1 MSTQSV
7 ILAAGKGTR
16 LAPITNSRSKGML
29 PILGKPFL
37 ERIIRGMLS
46 SGLRN
51 FILVVNPEDHEIRE
65 YFQKEF
71 SLDVQIQFID
81 QDRQLGTAH
90 ALRLAAPHI
99 TGDFFLSA
107 CDSLVPEGEMNLL
120 VSTWSQSPG
129 SQGLLSLER
138 IPQKDADK
146 TGIVTLEGDKVS
158 GIVEKPLPAEA
169 PSNISST
176 PLYAFSSRILDY
188 LSQLPISPRGE
199 YELQGA
205 IQMMIDEGQTVNGI
219 FLKNRLT
226 LTTAEDLLAIN
237 LDYLYAQAQRDRV
250 VTKNIGSHTNLVE
263 PVFIEEGVEIGSNC
277 QIGPG
282 VYIEKNV
289 RIGDDV
295 QLENVVVLRNTT
307 IATSTRLKDWV
318 IS

>member
-1 MSTQSV
+1 MSTQSI

-16 LAPITNSRSKGML
+16 LAPITNTRSKGML

-120 VSTWSQSPG
+120 VSTWSRYPG
-129 SQGLLSLER
+129 SQGLLSLDR

-237 LDYLYAQAQRDRV
+237 LDYLYAQVQRDRV

-307 IATSTRLKDWV
+307 IATSTRLKDRV

>member
-1 MSTQSV
+1 MSTQSI

-16 LAPITNSRSKGML
+16 LAPITNTRSKGML

-120 VSTWSQSPG
+120 VSTWSRYPG

-250 VTKNIGSHTNLVE
+250 VTKNIGSHTNLLE
-263 PVFIEEGVEIGSNC
+263 SVFIEEGVEIGSNC

-307 IATSTRLKDWV
+307 IATSTRLKDRV

>member
-1 MSTQSV
+1 MSTQSI

-16 LAPITNSRSKGML
+16 LAPITNTRSKGML

-71 SLDVQIQFID
+71 SLDVQIQFIA

-120 VSTWSQSPG
+120 VSTWSRYPG

-219 FLKNRLT
+219 FLKTLPLQIHPSVNCLSYSPLEMLRYCSMSENFTFPYICRLLISQWVARLST
-226 LTTAEDLLAIN
+226 S
-237 LDYLYAQAQRDRV
+237 V
-250 VTKNIGSHTNLVE
+250 K
-263 PVFIEEGVEIGSNC
+263 
-277 QIGPG
+277 
-282 VYIEKNV
+282 
-289 RIGDDV
+289 
-295 QLENVVVLRNTT
+295 VLSSPLSMFFHRWN
-307 IATSTRLKDWV
+307 
-318 IS
+318 

>member
-1 MSTQSV
+1 MSTQSI

-16 LAPITNSRSKGML
+16 LAPITNTRSKGML

-71 SLDVQIQFID
+71 SLEVQIQFID

-120 VSTWSQSPG
+120 VSTWSRYPG

-295 QLENVVVLRNTT
+295 QSENVVVLRNTT
-307 IATSTRLKDWV
+307 IATSTRLKDRV

>member
-1 MSTQSV
+1 MSTQSI

-16 LAPITNSRSKGML
+16 LAPITNTRSKGML

-51 FILVVNPEDHEIRE
+51 FILVVNPEDHEIRQ

-81 QDRQLGTAH
+81 QARQLGTAH

-120 VSTWSQSPG
+120 VSTWSRYPG

-307 IATSTRLKDWV
+307 IATSTRLKDRV

>member
-1 MSTQSV
+1 MSTQSI

-16 LAPITNSRSKGML
+16 LAPITNTRSKGML

-71 SLDVQIQFID
+71 SLDVQIQFVD

-90 ALRLAAPHI
+90 ALRVAAPHI

-120 VSTWSQSPG
+120 VSTWSRYPG

-295 QLENVVVLRNTT
+295 QLENVLVLRNTT
-307 IATSTRLKDWV
+307 IATSTRLKDRV

>member
-1 MSTQSV
+1 MRTQSI

-16 LAPITNSRSKGML
+16 LAPITNTRSKGML

-37 ERIIRGMLS
+37 ERIMRGMLS

-51 FILVVNPEDHEIRE
+51 FILVVNPDDHEIRE

-120 VSTWSQSPG
+120 VSTWSRYPG

-307 IATSTRLKDWV
+307 IATSTRLKDRV

>member
-1 MSTQSV
+1 MSTQSI

-16 LAPITNSRSKGML
+16 LAPITNTRSKGML

-120 VSTWSQSPG
+120 VSTWSRYPG

-263 PVFIEEGVEIGSNC
+263 PVFIEEGVEVGSNC

-307 IATSTRLKDWV
+307 IATNTRLKDRV

>member
-1 MSTQSV
+1 MSTQSI

-16 LAPITNSRSKGML
+16 LAPITNTRSKGML

-120 VSTWSQSPG
+120 VSTWSRYPG

-158 GIVEKPLPAEA
+158 GIIEKPLPAEA

-250 VTKNIGSHTNLVE
+250 VTKNIGSHTNLLE
-263 PVFIEEGVEIGSNC
+263 SVFIEEGVEIGSNC

-307 IATSTRLKDWV
+307 IATSTRLKDRV

>member
-1 MSTQSV
+1 MSTQSI

-16 LAPITNSRSKGML
+16 LAPITNTRSKGML

-120 VSTWSQSPG
+120 VSTWSRYPG

-205 IQMMIDEGQTVNGI
+205 IQMMIDDGQTVNGI

-307 IATSTRLKDWV
+307 IATSTRLKDRV

>member
-1 MSTQSV
+1 MSTQSI

-16 LAPITNSRSKGML
+16 LAPITNTRSKGML

-71 SLDVQIQFID
+71 SLEVQIQFID

-120 VSTWSQSPG
+120 VSTWSRYPG

-307 IATSTRLKDWV
+307 IATSTRLKDRV

>member
-1 MSTQSV
+1 MSTQSI

-16 LAPITNSRSKGML
+16 LAPITNTRSKGML

-120 VSTWSQSPG
+120 VSTWTRYPG

-237 LDYLYAQAQRDRV
+237 LDYLNAQAQRDRA

-263 PVFIEEGVEIGSNC
+263 PVFIEEGVEVGSNC

-307 IATSTRLKDWV
+307 IATNTRLKDRV

>member
-1 MSTQSV
+1 MSTQSI

-16 LAPITNSRSKGML
+16 LAPITNTRSKGML

-81 QDRQLGTAH
+81 QDGQLGTAH

-120 VSTWSQSPG
+120 VSTWSRYPG
-129 SQGLLSLER
+129 SQGLLSLDR

-237 LDYLYAQAQRDRV
+237 LDYLYAQVQRDRV

-307 IATSTRLKDWV
+307 IATSTRLKDRV

>member
-1 MSTQSV
+1 MSTQSI

-16 LAPITNSRSKGML
+16 LAPITNTRSKGML

-71 SLDVQIQFID
+71 SLDVQIQFIA

-120 VSTWSQSPG
+120 VSTWSRYPG

-307 IATSTRLKDWV
+307 IATSTRLKDRV

>member
-1 MSTQSV
+1 MSTQSI

-16 LAPITNSRSKGML
+16 LAPITNTRSKGML

-120 VSTWSQSPG
+120 VSTWSRYPG

-307 IATSTRLKDWV
+307 IATSTRLKDRV

>member
-1 MSTQSV
+1 
-7 ILAAGKGTR
+7 
-16 LAPITNSRSKGML
+16 
-29 PILGKPFL
+29 
-37 ERIIRGMLS
+37 
-46 SGLRN
+46 
-51 FILVVNPEDHEIRE
+51 
-65 YFQKEF
+65 
-71 SLDVQIQFID
+71 
-81 QDRQLGTAH
+81 
-90 ALRLAAPHI
+90 
-99 TGDFFLSA
+99 
-107 CDSLVPEGEMNLL
+107 
-120 VSTWSQSPG
+120 
-129 SQGLLSLER
+129 LSLER

-307 IATSTRLKDWV
+307 IATSTRLKDRV

>member
-1 MSTQSV
+1 MSTQSI

-16 LAPITNSRSKGML
+16 LAPITNTRSKGML

-51 FILVVNPEDHEIRE
+51 FILVVNPEDHEFRQ

-188 LSQLPISPRGE
+188 LPQVPVSPRGE
-199 YELQGA
+199 YELQDA

-237 LDYLYAQAQRDRV
+237 LYYLYALVQRDRV

-307 IATSTRLKDWV
+307 IATSTRLKDRV

>member
-1 MSTQSV
+1 MSTQSI

-16 LAPITNSRSKGML
+16 LAPITNTRSKGML

-120 VSTWSQSPG
+120 VSTWSRYPG

-250 VTKNIGSHTNLVE
+250 VTKNIGSHTNLLE

-307 IATSTRLKDWV
+307 IATSTRLKDRV

>member
-1 MSTQSV
+1 MSTQSI

-16 LAPITNSRSKGML
+16 LAPITNTRSKGML

-51 FILVVNPEDHEIRE
+51 FILVVNPEDHEFRQ

-120 VSTWSQSPG
+120 VSTWSRYPG

-176 PLYAFSSRILDY
+176 PLYAFSSRILDF

-237 LDYLYAQAQRDRV
+237 LDYLNAQAQRDRV

-307 IATSTRLKDWV
+307 IATSTRLKDRV

>member
-1 MSTQSV
+1 MSTQSI

-16 LAPITNSRSKGML
+16 LAPITNTRSKGML

-90 ALRLAAPHI
+90 ALRLAAPQI

-120 VSTWSQSPG
+120 VSTWSRYPG

-307 IATSTRLKDWV
+307 IATSTMLKDRV

>member
-1 MSTQSV
+1 MSTQSI

-16 LAPITNSRSKGML
+16 LAPITNTRSKGML

-120 VSTWSQSPG
+120 VSTWSRYPG

-146 TGIVTLEGDKVS
+146 TGIVTLEGDKKVS

-176 PLYAFSSRILDY
+176 PLYAFSNRILDY

-237 LDYLYAQAQRDRV
+237 LDYLYAQVQRDR
-250 VTKNIGSHTNLVE
+250 
-263 PVFIEEGVEIGSNC
+263 
-277 QIGPG
+277 PG
-282 VYIEKNV
+282 
-289 RIGDDV
+289 GD
-295 QLENVVVLRNTT
+295 R
-307 IATSTRLKDWV
+307 
-318 IS
+318 

>member
-16 LAPITNSRSKGML
+16 LAPFTNSRSKGML

-99 TGDFFLSA
+99 TGDFYLSA

-120 VSTWSQSPG
+120 VSTWSRNSG

-188 LSQLPISPRGE
+188 LPQVPVSPRGE
-199 YELQGA
+199 YEIQDA
-205 IQMMIDEGQTVNGI
+205 IQMMIDEGQTMNGL
-219 FLKNRLT
+219 FLKDRLT
-226 LTTAEDLLAIN
+226 LTTADDLLAIN
-237 LDYLYAQAQRDRV
+237 LDYLYAQAKSYQV
-250 VTKNIGSHTNLVE
+250 GIENNQSHTILE
-263 PVFIEEGVEIGSNC
+263 KPFYIEEGVEIGSNC

-307 IATSTRLKDWV
+307 ISKNTKLKDRV